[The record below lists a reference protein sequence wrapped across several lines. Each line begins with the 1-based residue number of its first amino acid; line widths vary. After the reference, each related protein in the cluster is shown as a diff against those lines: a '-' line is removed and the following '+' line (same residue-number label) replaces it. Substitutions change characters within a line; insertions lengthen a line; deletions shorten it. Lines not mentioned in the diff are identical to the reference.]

1 MARLA
6 GLPSN
11 VITRAWSVL
20 SDLETQNV
28 LDISHEENKSTRGI
42 QLPLIGQNPAF
53 VDDLKNLDIMSIT
66 PLEAITLLYEFQ
78 KKAQDDSN

>member
-1 MARLA
+1 M
-6 GLPSN
+6 
-11 VITRAWSVL
+11 T
-20 SDLETQNV
+20 
-28 LDISHEENKSTRGI
+28 
-42 QLPLIGQNPAF
+42 QNPAF